1 MTASVQCKIL
11 GTAILY
17 KEKIEVLNQTC
28 GFLSYSVTYTEG
40 LVSNFT
46 KKGVTMHILHT
57 LLFYS
62 KQIILQF
69 TYQVTTR

>member
-17 KEKIEVLNQTC
+17 KEKIEILNQTC
-28 GFLSYSVTYTEG
+28 SFLSYSVTEG

-46 KKGVTMHILHT
+46 KKGVNMHILHT

-62 KQIILQF
+62 K
-69 TYQVTTR
+69 